1 MKITNNTSKKLS
13 LINKIFIN
21 PYGEKE
27 IKEVSEELKE
37 QLKTLEKNKIIK
49 IH

>member
-13 LINKIFIN
+13 LLGKISIN

-27 IKEVSEELKE
+27 IKDIDEELME
-37 QLKTLEKNKIIK
+37 QLKTLEKNKVIR